1 MQLSIGSKLA
11 LGIGTVMGLFFISGI
26 AVYWQAGHINDLITI
41 MSESDEPT
49 VNATYAMETDL
60 AETGLA
66 LKSYLHRPSLDVLER
81 LREEEND
88 FRKSYAAYSEVARS
102 AEAKRLGEQVEQAY
116 SQYMAIATKLIRFH
130 DQQAASLKSYFRLE
144 QSLYDLLEQ
153 RIKTLFNLS
162 DPSTSPKLKTI
173 LEMKI
178 KIYQLGLDLNN
189 FLRSHDPQHETRTK
203 EDTREFSKFLDDY
216 QALKLTAQEER
227 WVTELRRSFD
237 DTMGLVSQL
246 IGLEKYKQDSLTE
259 SVKARLTVNKLL
271 DEKLQQHTQNT
282 LAETRQTLLDIGERS
297 VFLMF
302 MLLFVALLVS
312 VAAGVITNR
321 SISRPLQ
328 QLLAAIE
335 AMGQGDLSWRVTLTS
350 NGEVAQLAQAFNR
363 MAEDLQR
370 TTVSRAYVEG
380 IIRSMGESLIVVSS
394 DGVIETANPAAC
406 VLLGYR
412 ETELVG
418 SPFSRLLAEWPKL
431 VEQIMAGAVHDY
443 EAEYRTKDGRYI
455 PILFSADRMPLSESD
470 GTAVVC
476 VALDITELKRSRHAL
491 AESRER
497 LRELARHLNATIE
510 ADRSRIAREI
520 HDQLGQAMTGLKLDL
535 GWLGRK
541 LEQGLSGVDSSVR
554 DRIGTMSRLI
564 DDTIRTVRRVATELR
579 PAVLD
584 DLGLGPAL
592 ETLAEQFTE
601 RSGVTCETD
610 FPEQITLAS
619 QQATALYRIA
629 QEALTNVSRHA
640 NATWVKLQLSAEQ
653 NTVILEI
660 ADNGGGISTERMT
673 GRRSLGLLGMQERA
687 NELGGEVAIDS
698 KRGEGTTVRV
708 KIPLTPAA
716 IKALQ

>member
-1 MQLSIGSKLA
+1 
-11 LGIGTVMGLFFISGI
+11 
-26 AVYWQAGHINDLITI
+26 
-41 MSESDEPT
+41 
-49 VNATYAMETDL
+49 
-60 AETGLA
+60 
-66 LKSYLHRPSLDVLER
+66 
-81 LREEEND
+81 
-88 FRKSYAAYSEVARS
+88 
-102 AEAKRLGEQVEQAY
+102 
-116 SQYMAIATKLIRFH
+116 
-130 DQQAASLKSYFRLE
+130 
-144 QSLYDLLEQ
+144 
-153 RIKTLFNLS
+153 
-162 DPSTSPKLKTI
+162 
-173 LEMKI
+173 
-178 KIYQLGLDLNN
+178 
-189 FLRSHDPQHETRTK
+189 
-203 EDTREFSKFLDDY
+203 
-216 QALKLTAQEER
+216 
-227 WVTELRRSFD
+227 
-237 DTMGLVSQL
+237 
-246 IGLEKYKQDSLTE
+246 
-259 SVKARLTVNKLL
+259 
-271 DEKLQQHTQNT
+271 
-282 LAETRQTLLDIGERS
+282 
-297 VFLMF
+297 
-302 MLLFVALLVS
+302 
-312 VAAGVITNR
+312 
-321 SISRPLQ
+321 
-328 QLLAAIE
+328 
-335 AMGQGDLSWRVTLTS
+335 
-350 NGEVAQLAQAFNR
+350 
-363 MAEDLQR
+363 
-370 TTVSRAYVEG
+370 
-380 IIRSMGESLIVVSS
+380 
-394 DGVIETANPAAC
+394 
-406 VLLGYR
+406 
-412 ETELVG
+412 
-418 SPFSRLLAEWPKL
+418 
-431 VEQIMAGAVHDY
+431 MAGAVHDY